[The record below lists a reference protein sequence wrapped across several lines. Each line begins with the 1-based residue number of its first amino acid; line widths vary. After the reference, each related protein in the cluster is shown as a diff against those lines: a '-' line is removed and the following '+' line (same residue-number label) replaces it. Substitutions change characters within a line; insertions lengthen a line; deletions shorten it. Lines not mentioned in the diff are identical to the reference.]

1 MEQLMTMTINE
12 LMADNAKTRNA
23 DAWRRYRALVGDAA
37 SAEQIDAEHADDLS
51 AAAAAVGV
59 DQSVIARHVGAVNAH
74 RKHLTR
80 LEELRTE
87 VPAAIRKRKTLAAE
101 LDTLNGKVRTVS
113 VAIQGCR
120 RPEHEQAHVSE
131 MIRRIE
137 TKHAAIF
144 NTEVV

>member
-1 MEQLMTMTINE
+1 MTTTINE

-23 DAWRRYRALVGDAA
+23 DAWRHYLTLLGSAA
-37 SAEQIDAEHADDLS
+37 SAEQIDAKHADGLS
-51 AAAAAVGV
+51 AAAAAAGV
-59 DQSVIARHVGAVNAH
+59 EESAITKHVGAVGTRRAH
-74 RKHLTR
+74 LAR

-87 VPAAIRKRKTLAAE
+87 VPAAIRKREKLAAE

-113 VAIQGCR
+113 VAIHECS

-131 MIRRIE
+131 MIRRLE

-144 NTEVV
+144 TEVV